1 MQLDQCK
8 NPVLHAAV
16 SKLGGVRGTARTL
29 GCSRGAVD
37 QWLAGG
43 GVYALLPAHKLVN
56 AAWPEANPKQKLDLL
71 EKLARKDAPSRSRSA
86 KATTPAAAPIPSIE
100 ELLGGESERQ
110 E

>member
-16 SKLGGVRGTARTL
+16 SKLGGVRGTARAV

-37 QWLAGG
+37 QWLTGG
-43 GVYALLPAHKLVN
+43 GVYALAAAQRLVRC
-56 AAWPEANPKQKLDLL
+56 AWPDATPKQTLELL
-71 EKLARKDAPSRSRSA
+71 EKLARKDAPPRSRA
-86 KATTPAAAPIPSIE
+86 KAQPEPAAPIPTLD
-100 ELLGGESERQ
+100 ELLGGPSVDQ